1 MLENLS
7 SNGFYLSFAFL
18 TTLESCHCYCR
29 VRAAD
34 VYEGH
39 SLGLLELREIEAM
52 SLSIVKDSSR
62 GFTDESWLGD
72 VSDPACT
79 EDALASHFT
88 HVFWIR
94 QVKLLVL
101 IDLCEATRNLFQ
113 QGG

>member
-18 TTLESCHCYCR
+18 ITLESCDCDCR

-39 SLGLLELREIEAM
+39 SLGHLLLLEIEAM
-52 SLSIVKDSSR
+52 SLSIVEDSSR

-72 VSDPACT
+72 VSDLACT
-79 EDALASHFT
+79 EDALATHFT

-113 QGG
+113 QSG